1 MAEKIILTA
10 DLYDNAVTERKG
22 DYAAKARI
30 TGTIRNSEIA
40 DRILARGSEFRKETI
55 EHILR
60 MADEEKVTAIAQG
73 KSVVDGLGQYLIS
86 ISGVFEGEKAP
97 FESAKH
103 KLGVSFT
110 TSQLMRNMMKNIS
123 VDTSTA
129 TTGPVINSII
139 DSTTGEKDQTLTS
152 ASVAVISG
160 VNIKVTGEDPA
171 NGVFFT
177 QTEGTPLKASLL
189 VHNNPSELTVVMPVM
204 PDGEY
209 TLSITTQFST
219 NNKLVKEAR
228 TYTFPVLLTV
238 GEKQGGDSGEKPDDL

>member
-1 MAEKIILTA
+1 MAEKIILSA

-40 DRILARGSEFRKETI
+40 DRILARGSEFRKDTI
-55 EHILR
+55 EHILK

-73 KSVVDGLGQYLIS
+73 KSVIDGLGQYLIT

-110 TSQLMRNMMKNIS
+110 TSQLMRNTMKNIS

-129 TTGPVINSII
+129 STGPVINSIT

-152 ASVAVISG
+152 GSAAVISG
-160 VNIKVTGEDPA
+160 VNIKVMGEDPA

-177 QTEGTPLKASLL
+177 KTDGTPLKASLL
-189 VHNNPSELTVVMPVM
+189 IHNNPSELTVIMPVM
-204 PDGEY
+204 ATGEY
-209 TLSITTQFST
+209 TLSITTQYST
-219 NNKLVKEAR
+219 NNKLVKESR
-228 TYTFPVLLTV
+228 TYTFPVLLTT
-238 GEKQGGDSGEKPDDL
+238 QGGGSGEKPEDL